1 MKRFLL
7 LACVA
12 SIFSPLAH
20 AAESIPSSF
29 VIAGSGYG
37 HGVGLSQIGAKAQA
51 LAGKSATEILTY
63 YFPGT
68 QVNSV
73 DDSGLIRVN
82 IGHQLASATLGM
94 DKTFPTAAIQIIKG
108 DAVQGVPLAFTDAPS
123 IGRYA
128 LGSTYK
134 FSVVGKNVHVVV
146 SGTGNPKIAAD
157 SNLFTLRWSGTDSL
171 DPAAQ
176 GAVVLNTGTSSSRL
190 RYGQIQVRAVPITKV
205 GYRLE
210 ITNAMRVQDEYLYG
224 ISEVPSSWP
233 KAALQAQVI
242 ASRTYAISR
251 MGKIKKDC
259 DCQIYNSKYDQAYIG
274 YAKETEAKYGKLW
287 KAAVDATVSD
297 STHAQIITYK
307 NKPINVYFFSSSGG
321 QTQRSED
328 VWGTKFPYLVNV
340 ADPWSLDPN
349 INPHY
354 ALWTRTISQSAM
366 AAAFGLPD
374 VARYEV
380 ATRSVANA
388 VLSVFGIASD
398 GTTKMLRVSEFKV
411 ALKLPSSWFD
421 IPLVVLPTPSPTPT
435 ISDAPTPTP
444 SAS

>member
-7 LACVA
+7 LACLA
-12 SIFSPLAH
+12 SLFSPLAQ
-20 AAESIPSSF
+20 AADSVPSTF
-29 VIAGSGYG
+29 VISGSGYG

-73 DDSGLIRVN
+73 DDGGLIRVN
-82 IGHQLASATLGM
+82 IGHQLSSATFAM
-94 DKTFPTAAIQIIKG
+94 DKTFPSAAIQIIKG
-108 DAVQGVPLAFTDAPS
+108 DAAQGVSLAFTEAPS
-123 IGRYA
+123 IGGYA

-134 FSVVGKNVHVVV
+134 FSIVGKNVHVAI

-171 DPAAQ
+171 DPSLS

-210 ITNAMRVQDEYLYG
+210 ITDTMRVQDEYLYG

-233 KAALQAQVI
+233 RAALQAQVI
-242 ASRTYAISR
+242 ASRTYAVSR

-274 YAKETEAKYGKLW
+274 YAKETELKYGKFW

-297 STHAQIITYK
+297 SNHAQVITYK

-340 ADPWSLDPN
+340 ADPWSLDP
-349 INPHY
+349 ILNPNY

-388 VLSVFGIASD
+388 VLAVFGMASD
-398 GTTKMLRVSEFKV
+398 GTTKMLSVSEFKV

-421 IPLVVLPTPSPTPT
+421 IPLVVVATPTPT
-435 ISDAPTPTP
+435 ISDTPTPTP

>member
-1 MKRFLL
+1 M
-7 LACVA
+7 
-12 SIFSPLAH
+12 FSPLAQ
-20 AAESIPSSF
+20 AVESVPSSF
-29 VIAGSGYG
+29 VITGSGYG

-73 DDSGLIRVN
+73 DDGGLIRVN
-82 IGHQLASATLGM
+82 IGHQLVSATFGV
-94 DKTFPTAAIQIIKG
+94 DKTFPTSAIQIIKG
-108 DAVQGVPLAFTDAPS
+108 DAVQGVPLAITEAPS
-123 IGRYA
+123 IGGYS
-128 LGSTYK
+128 LGSTFK
-134 FSVVGKNVHVVV
+134 FSIVGKNVHVVI
-146 SGTGNPKIAAD
+146 SGSGNPKIASD
-157 SNLFTLRWSGTDSL
+157 STLFTLRWSGTESL
-171 DPAAQ
+171 DPASQ
-176 GAVVLNTGTSSSRL
+176 GGVVLNTGASSSRL
-190 RYGQIQVRAVPITKV
+190 RYGQIQIRAVPITKV

-210 ITNAMRVQDEYLYG
+210 ITNTMRVQDEYLYG

-242 ASRTYAISR
+242 ASRTYAVSR

-287 KAAVDATVSD
+287 KAAVDATDSD
-297 STHAQIITYK
+297 STHALVITYK

-340 ADPWSLDPN
+340 ADPWSLDPTL
-349 INPHY
+349 NPNY
-354 ALWTRTISQSAM
+354 AAWTRTISQSAM

-374 VARYEV
+374 IARYEV
-380 ATRSVANA
+380 ATRSAANA
-388 VLSVFGIASD
+388 VLAVFGIASD
-398 GTTKMLRVSEFKV
+398 GTTKMLSVSEFKV

-421 IPLVVLPTPSPTPT
+421 IPPVVTPTPVPTETPTPSP
-435 ISDAPTPTP
+435 